1 MLYAQNLES
10 ACHEAIP
17 LTTQMASS
25 PEPIMSEDVHP
36 SAEGRAWL
44 RRLMPYREPV
54 LVRSLFEL
62 GVTSLALI
70 AMWAVMF
77 WSLSIS
83 YWLTLA
89 LSIPAGGLMVRLFII
104 QHDCGHGAFFKN
116 KLLND
121 TIGWTLGVMT
131 MTPYEFW
138 KRAHSLHHATS
149 GNLDRRGIGDITTLT
164 VREYQELSSY
174 RRLLYRLYRHPIVL
188 LGIGPAYMFLI
199 RHRLPV
205 GMFTMS
211 LATWTSTMATNLAFA
226 VFAVVMMWIFGIAP
240 FILIHLPIIVL
251 AATFGVWLFYVQHQ
265 FEDTVW
271 LRDDQWDM
279 SGAALYGSS
288 FYDLPPVLNWFS
300 GNIGLHHIHHLCS
313 KIPFY
318 RLTQVM
324 RDNPELGTI
333 GRLTLR
339 ESLSCINLTLWD
351 ETRQKMVRF
360 RDVKLP
366 HLTSE
371 ATTKDGVQAGS
382 AQA

>member
-10 ACHEAIP
+10 ARHEAIP

-25 PEPIMSEDVHP
+25 PQPIITEDAQP
-36 SAEGRAWL
+36 AAEERAWI
-44 RRLMPYREPV
+44 RRLMPYREPI
-54 LVRSLFEL
+54 LLRSLFEL

-70 AMWAVMF
+70 AMWAAML

-89 LSIPAGGLMVRLFII
+89 LAIPAGGLMVRLFII

-116 KLLND
+116 KMLND
-121 TIGWTLGVMT
+121 TIGWILGVLT

-149 GNLDRRGIGDITTLT
+149 GNLDRRGVGDITTLT
-164 VREYQELSSY
+164 VREYQELSPA

-188 LGIGPAYMFLI
+188 LGFGPAYMFLI

-205 GMFTMS
+205 GLFKMS

-226 VFAVVMMWIFGIAP
+226 VFAIVMMWMFGIAP
-240 FILIHLPIIVL
+240 FLLIHLPIIVL

-265 FEDTVW
+265 FEGTVW

-279 SGAALYGSS
+279 SKAALYGSS

-324 RDNPELGTI
+324 RDNPELGSI

-339 ESLSCINLTLWD
+339 VSLGCINVTLWD
-351 ETRQKMVRF
+351 ETRQKMVSF

-366 HLTSE
+366 HLTPE
-371 ATTKDGVQAGS
+371 ALAKDGVQTGS

>member
-1 MLYAQNLES
+1 
-10 ACHEAIP
+10 
-17 LTTQMASS
+17 
-25 PEPIMSEDVHP
+25 
-36 SAEGRAWL
+36 
-44 RRLMPYREPV
+44 
-54 LVRSLFEL
+54 
-62 GVTSLALI
+62 
-70 AMWAVMF
+70 
-77 WSLSIS
+77 LSIS

-116 KLLND
+116 KMLND

-149 GNLDRRGIGDITTLT
+149 GNLDRRGVGDITTLT
-164 VREYQELSSY
+164 VREYQELSPY

-205 GMFTMS
+205 GLFKMN

-333 GRLTLR
+333 RRLTLR